1 MQRTPRCFALASA
14 ATTRSLVSLQ
24 RPFSSVPPLQSKAS
38 KSRSKKTK
46 LLVRQPTAV
55 KIAVAPGSVAG
66 PSNKGKASTAPR
78 GLLEEEEEPSQ
89 PIHQAPEVITTSSVD
104 GASAKEVIS
113 DHPEVVD
120 AKLSTVSSSHDEPHQ
135 NQEEEETIYTSPPPF
150 NVPLL
155 MSACFAF
162 SVFSLSAA
170 DIARTGYASYDED
183 KEAYELASPWKRYT
197 FAGGFVCVSVGLV
210 LWGTLAPG
218 RVITKLTIRRGP
230 TATKPM
236 SSIPLAT
243 RYPPTSLVSI
253 HTPLTRLPI
262 VGGRPRQV
270 ELHRLVL
277 LGPLAQGP
285 KSWHPAHHS
294 PIETAEKKRNNP
306 VSRGL
311 ANLSE
316 LLIAPSKPTSPSDR
330 WKNKGTL
337 SHVPLLVH
345 GDRFS
350 YTLGKRRAGKQ
361 GDLAGAWCEDW
372 EGFEKALLGKK

>member
-1 MQRTPRCFALASA
+1 MQRIPRCFTLTPA
-14 ATTRSLVSLQ
+14 APAARSFVRLQ
-24 RPFSSVPPLQSKAS
+24 RPFSTVTPLQSKAS

-46 LLVRQPTAV
+46 LLVKQPIAI
-55 KIAVAPGSVAG
+55 KPAVASASVEAT
-66 PSNKGKASTAPR
+66 SNNLKGKASAAPT
-78 GLLEEEEEPSQ
+78 GLLEAEEEPS
-89 PIHQAPEVITTSSVD
+89 PPVPQAPEVIATSSKAGAPTRDIVSDHSGVVD
-104 GASAKEVIS
+104 GT
-113 DHPEVVD
+113 P
-120 AKLSTVSSSHDEPHQ
+120 SSSASSFSHNRPRQD
-135 NQEEEETIYTSPPPF
+135 QEEEETIYTSPPPF

-170 DIARTGYASYDED
+170 DIARTGYASYDEE
-183 KEAYELASPWKRYT
+183 KEEYELASPWKRYT

-218 RVITKLTIRRGP
+218 RVITKLTIRRAS
-230 TATKPM
+230 ATTTPQ
-236 SSIPLAT
+236 SSAPLAT

-270 ELHRLVL
+270 EFHRFVL

-285 KSWHPAHHS
+285 KSWHPTHH
-294 PIETAEKKRNNP
+294 PQTGTAQSKKRNNATH
-306 VSRGL
+306 L
-311 ANLSE
+311 A
-316 LLIAPSKPTSPSDR
+316 SPSDR

-337 SHVPLLVH
+337 SHVPLLVQ

-350 YTLGKRRAGKQ
+350 YTMGKKRAPSGKP
-361 GDLAGAWCEDW
+361 GDLEGAWCEDW
-372 EGFEKALLGKK
+372 EGFEKALLGKE